1 MNDNIKQGIEKS
13 YLLFCHPRSGSNLL
27 ASLLASIECG
37 NPQEFWQT
45 DEVNYEDILR
55 RGTAGGI
62 WGGWIHWG
70 ALGRLINM
78 VKTVNQKSLSFTDGL
93 YELFPNLNFIYLSR
107 RNKLRQAISWTK
119 LADKGKPYHIKAPQ
133 KETSF
138 EVDKIKLDQKIKQ
151 LWKEEHDFEMFF
163 EVHAISVCRIFYEN
177 LIEKEARQNT
187 VQYILNFLNVSY
199 SAPLKLKTPYYK
211 IGGEET
217 ERIYMECLA
226 NHRNSEL
233 FTVSADKRSES
244 NHLE

>member
-78 VKTVNQKSLSFTDGL
+78 VKTVNQKSPSFIDGL
-93 YELFPNLNFIYLSR
+93 YELFPNLNFFYLSR

-119 LADKGKPYHIKAPQ
+119 VADKGKPYHIKVTT
-133 KETSF
+133 K
-138 EVDKIKLDQKIKQ
+138 
-151 LWKEEHDFEMFF
+151 
-163 EVHAISVCRIFYEN
+163 
-177 LIEKEARQNT
+177 
-187 VQYILNFLNVSY
+187 
-199 SAPLKLKTPYYK
+199 
-211 IGGEET
+211 
-217 ERIYMECLA
+217 
-226 NHRNSEL
+226 RNII
-233 FTVSADKRSES
+233 
-244 NHLE
+244 

>member
-1 MNDNIKQGIEKS
+1 MRRFLHPLNAGI
-13 YLLFCHPRSGSNLL
+13 LT
-27 ASLLASIECG
+27 
-37 NPQEFWQT
+37 EFWKT

-55 RGTAGGI
+55 RGTAGSI

-78 VKTVNQKSLSFTDGL
+78 VKTVNQKSPSEGLYDGL

-119 LADKGKPYHIKAPQ
+119 LADKGKPHHIKAPQ

-151 LWKEEHDFEMFF
+151 LWKEEHDFEIFF

-177 LIEKEARQNT
+177 LLLKKKHDKTQFNT
-187 VQYILNFLNVSY
+187 Y
-199 SAPLKLKTPYYK
+199 S
-211 IGGEET
+211 I
-217 ERIYMECLA
+217 
-226 NHRNSEL
+226 
-233 FTVSADKRSES
+233 F
-244 NHLE
+244 